1 MATFKYGTFDTE
13 VGKAEQTTRLHFPE
27 GPLGLT
33 WKHSGITSD
42 FIGSIVATRYR
53 DAREDY
59 NQVRHDV
66 GYLANELLENTIKF
80 RAPGDV
86 VIDVSVAHGSFRLAI
101 VSKLDAANTVKFKS
115 VLDVLGSESPGEL
128 LLKRIEAN
136 ALSTDG
142 AISGLGLLTLLS
154 DYEATLEWIFD
165 EDTDLGIKLTTHAAI
180 AIPATQISGT

>member
-1 MATFKYGTFDTE
+1 METFKYGPSDIE
-13 VGKAEQTTRLHFPE
+13 SGKLDQVTRLRFPE

-42 FIGSIVATRYR
+42 FIASIIAIRYR
-53 DAREDY
+53 DDRGHY

-86 VIDVSVAHGSFRLAI
+86 TLAVSVGNHTFRLTI
-101 VSKLDAANTVKFKS
+101 TSKLDGANTVKFKS
-115 VLDVLGSESPGEL
+115 VLDVLGSESPGDL

-136 ALSTDG
+136 ALSMDG
-142 AISGLGLLTLLS
+142 AASGLGLLTLLS
-154 DYEATLEWIFD
+154 DYEARLEWTFD
-165 EDTDLGIKLTTHAAI
+165 EDNDLGAKLTTHAAI
-180 AIPATQISGT
+180 AIPAMQISRT

>member
-1 MATFKYGTFDTE
+1 METFKYGPSDLE
-13 VGKAEQTTRLHFPE
+13 PGKLDQVTRLRFPE

-42 FIGSIVATRYR
+42 FIASIVAIRYR
-53 DAREDY
+53 DARGHY

-86 VIDVSVAHGSFRLAI
+86 ILAVSVGNHTFRLTI
-101 VSKLDAANTVKFKS
+101 TSKLDVPNTVKFKR

-142 AISGLGLLTLLS
+142 TASGLGLLTLLG

-165 EDTDLGIKLTTHAAI
+165 EDADWGATLTTHAAI
-180 AIPATQISGT
+180 AIPAMQISRT